1 MKKIIKNILNFKGRI
16 INRDAYIS
24 FSSKIKGYKNIHM
37 DNDSWIGKNV
47 EINTIRGKIRIGNN
61 SYINNKCNINVID
74 GEFIIGKNSF
84 LNEECKVIV
93 LGNIIIGNDVMIAN
107 NCFFVSGNHKFNNL
121 KKNINQQGFSK
132 QNIVIKNNV
141 WIGLNSIILGN
152 VTIEE
157 GAIIGAGS
165 VVTKNVGKN
174 EIWAGNPAKFIK
186 RR

>member
-1 MKKIIKNILNFKGRI
+1 M
-16 INRDAYIS
+16 
-24 FSSKIKGYKNIHM
+24 
-37 DNDSWIGKNV
+37 
-47 EINTIRGKIRIGNN
+47 
-61 SYINNKCNINVID
+61 
-74 GEFIIGKNSF
+74 
-84 LNEECKVIV
+84 
-93 LGNIIIGNDVMIAN
+93 
-107 NCFFVSGNHKFNNL
+107 
-121 KKNINQQGFSK
+121 NQQGFSK